1 MNNNYYFKD
10 DKKVEYLLQLE
21 RNNKKKKIYTY
32 TFFTDLLKLT
42 IPYITILGT
51 ILLIIF
57 TI

>member
-1 MNNNYYFKD
+1 MI
-10 DKKVEYLLQLE
+10 KKVEYLLQLE

-32 TFFTDLLKLT
+32 TFFTDLLKFT
-42 IPYITILGT
+42 IPYISILGS

>member
-10 DKKVEYLLQLE
+10 DIKDEYLLHLE
-21 RNNKKKKIYTY
+21 KNNKKKKKYTY
-32 TFFTDLLKLT
+32 TFFTDLFKLT
-42 IPYITILGT
+42 IPFITILGT

>member
-1 MNNNYYFKD
+1 MI
-10 DKKVEYLLQLE
+10 KKVEYLLQLE